1 MLNHQVFKMLT
12 INALKE
18 ASIHKMHVV
27 AMDHNQIIYTKSVK
41 SKHNHVTILK
51 SIKLILLCNSISL
64 ATTFIEQVKISVIY

>member
-27 AMDHNQIIYTKSVK
+27 GMDHNQIIYT
-41 SKHNHVTILK
+41 
-51 SIKLILLCNSISL
+51 
-64 ATTFIEQVKISVIY
+64 FKICEKQT